1 MPIKLHATVWQRQ
14 NVLSWRD
21 SNADPSV
28 SYADAKNHCAIPLGP
43 NIDIDIAQL
52 TPFKLKQFFARSGGV
67 AQWTSHS
74 PQEQTT
80 RVRIPPE
87 HKVLG

>member
-1 MPIKLHATVWQRQ
+1 MPIKLHVTVWQRQ

-52 TPFKLKQFFARSGGV
+52 TPFKLKQFLLALVEWRSG
-67 AQWTSHS
+67 HR
-74 PQEQTT
+74 T
-80 RVRIPPE
+80 RLKNRRPGFESRQSIRF
-87 HKVLG
+87 